1 MIGSVFIILIIVG
14 RIIYSKV
21 IKPRIEI
28 GNKIL
33 KNKKMKDPP
42 QQQLLFHQIDAFS
55 STNNNY
61 GTNIS
66 DQEKVLKIQKKL
78 NPYDWLIKSSE
89 VQIVKKIGSGAFGN
103 VYFGKLRGT
112 TEIAIKVANPST
124 LSSSSPNNSNDSQI
138 IEEFS
143 RELSIWSSLKHP
155 NIVLFIGACI
165 DPIDSSI
172 MIVSEYMQN
181 GTLNDAFKSK
191 KIVLDWNT
199 KIRIS
204 LQVSCAMAYLHSRT
218 PPLLHR
224 DLKGDNI
231 LLNREMVAK
240 VGDFGLSKMMS
251 IKEGGGAG
259 DAVAATQTI
268 TGTPYWMSPEV
279 IRGERYG
286 TSADVYSFAII
297 LWQILSEK
305 SNPYEDD
312 VFKVQYKVVQGMRPE
327 IPSDIE
333 AIGDYHLKLVG
344 KKAKQEINRGG
355 GRRRGRGMKK
365 KITQSNKKASISTSI
380 NDNNNDDDDDDNTY
394 YLNLKEESEEPED
407 QKRIEMEEMK
417 EKIAQFIE
425 LMKESWDSD
434 PNRRP
439 SFIEIGRRLEE
450 MFYDAE

>member
-1 MIGSVFIILIIVG
+1 M
-14 RIIYSKV
+14 
-21 IKPRIEI
+21 
-28 GNKIL
+28 
-33 KNKKMKDPP
+33 
-42 QQQLLFHQIDAFS
+42 
-55 STNNNY
+55 
-61 GTNIS
+61 
-66 DQEKVLKIQKKL
+66 KIQKKL

-124 LSSSSPNNSNDSQI
+124 LSSSSPNNDSNESQI

-165 DPIDSSI
+165 DPTNSSI

-224 DLKGDNI
+224 DLKGANI
-231 LLNREMVAK
+231 LLSREMVAK

-259 DAVAATQTI
+259 EIVAATQTI
-268 TGTPYWMSPEV
+268 AGTPYWMSPEV

-286 TSADVYSFAII
+286 TSADVYSFGII
-297 LWQILSEK
+297 LWQILREK
-305 SNPYEDD
+305 SNPYEED
-312 VFKVQYKVVQGMRPE
+312 VFKVQYKVFQGMRPE
-327 IPSDIE
+327 IPSEIE

-355 GRRRGRGMKK
+355 GSKK
-365 KITQSNKKASISTSI
+365 KTTRSNKKASISTSI
-380 NDNNNDDDDDDNTY
+380 NDNNNDNNTY
-394 YLNLKEESEEPED
+394 YLNLKEESEELEE
-407 QKRIEMEEMK
+407 QRRIEMEEMK
-417 EKIAQFIE
+417 EKIARFIE

-439 SFIEIGRRLEE
+439 SFIEIGRSLEE